1 MNASARRLWFW
12 PCVIAA
18 SFLLIPL
25 LLLHHYP
32 ISFWASTDYQTL
44 GLADAL
50 NMAYRIADRQM
61 YFARGMINHPG
72 VPFYFMNW
80 LALALTGFPLASA
93 DPGFFDRVIEHAE
106 EFYRITA
113 WLVALIGAAG
123 VYLFAREARKLV
135 PTAVVASGLLIWL
148 ASTPATLFTFTSP
161 SIDSFAILIN
171 GLFFAV

>member
-50 NMAYRIADRQM
+50 NMAYRIADREM
-61 YFARGMINHPG
+61 YFARGMTNHPG

-80 LALALTGFPLASA
+80 LALALTGFPVASA
-93 DPGFFDRVIEHAE
+93 DAGFLDRVIERIEDYH
-106 EFYRITA
+106 RIT
-113 WLVALIGAAG
+113 
-123 VYLFAREARKLV
+123 
-135 PTAVVASGLLIWL
+135 IWL
-148 ASTPATLFTFTSP
+148 AA
-161 SIDSFAILIN
+161 
-171 GLFFAV
+171 

>member
-25 LLLHHYP
+25 LLLRHYP

-50 NMAYRIADRQM
+50 NMAYRIADREM
-61 YFARGMINHPG
+61 YFARGMTNHPG

-80 LALALTGFPLASA
+80 LALALTGFPVASA
-93 DPGFFDRVIEHAE
+93 DAGFLDRVIERIEDYH
-106 EFYRITA
+106 RIT
-113 WLVALIGAAG
+113 
-123 VYLFAREARKLV
+123 
-135 PTAVVASGLLIWL
+135 IWL
-148 ASTPATLFTFTSP
+148 AALPLVDPRRLDSP
-161 SIDSFAILIN
+161 GSASRNWRRAIK
-171 GLFFAV
+171 AMSRCRAMAAR